1 MGSDEFNGRLL
12 GTRVLRIVI
21 FSRYQSS
28 DLVKLDVLLNGQAV
42 DALATIVHRSKAH
55 RIGRELCD
63 KLKNVLDRSVLFL
76 MDKHIFKWPQ
86 IPIA

>member
-1 MGSDEFNGRLL
+1 
-12 GTRVLRIVI
+12 
-21 FSRYQSS
+21 
-28 DLVKLDVLLNGQAV
+28 VKLDVLLNGQAV

-63 KLKNVLDRSVLFL
+63 KLKNVLDRSVLSL